1 MANTP
6 DYTIDYNDKRFTD
19 VDDDRN
25 QAIADLDNVYGGM
38 IGQTD
43 QYFNNQINAIK
54 DWGDTQA
61 QIQQQQTDFT
71 IDQINQQKD
80 QAKKDYIKEQS
91 GAYVDW
97 QKQSN
102 QYGANAEK
110 MASAGLT
117 NTGYS
122 ESSQVSMY
130 NTYQNRVATAREVF
144 NQAVLNYNNSIK
156 EAQLQNSAALAEIAF
171 QTLRQTLELSLQGF
185 QYKNQLILDQANK
198 KLEIDNIYWNRYQDV
213 LQQIN
218 TENALAEDI
227 RQYNETMKWN
237 TTQAELNRQHD
248 IKLKEIQHNY
258 DVKMA
263 EIDQKYKIAYLN
275 ASTEKEKEILEKQ
288 HQNDIAKLNKQLENE
303 KALLAYQKSL
313 QSAPLTGNSGSKV
326 TSKTTMNAIRGTS
339 QSSKGVANILASIQS
354 PNVGNKSTS
363 SIPTVNV
370 QSKMSLGEGPMSD
383 AKAADR
389 VNKGTAKYDIVNNQV
404 VLSPAVT
411 LPTFKW
417 KSSLPSITQPKK
429 TTTKKT
435 TKKGYA
441 AKR

>member
-1 MANTP
+1 MADTP
-6 DYTIDYNDKRFTD
+6 NCSINYDDERFAKVDSDKNDAL
-19 VDDDRN
+19 DDLN
-25 QAIADLDNVYGGM
+25 QLYGGM
-38 IGQTD
+38 IGNTD
-43 QYFNNQINAIK
+43 QYFNNQIQAVK
-54 DWGDTQA
+54 DWGDTQSK
-61 QIQQQQTDFT
+61 IQQQQTDFT
-71 IDQINQQKD
+71 IEQINQQKD
-80 QAKKDYIKEQS
+80 KSKKDYIKEQS

-102 QYGANAEK
+102 QYGVGAEK

-130 NTYQNRVATAREVF
+130 NTYQNRVATAREVY

-171 QTLRQTLELSLQGF
+171 QTLQQTLELSLQGF
-185 QYKNQLILDQANK
+185 QYKNQLILEQANK

-263 EIDQKYKIAYLN
+263 EIDQKYKLAYLN
-275 ASTEKEKEILEKQ
+275 AQTEKEKEILAKQ
-288 HQNDIAKLNKQLENE
+288 HENDIAKLNKQLENE
-303 KALLAYQKSL
+303 KALLAYEKSL
-313 QSAPLTGNSGSKV
+313 NSAKITGSGSGGSNSV
-326 TSKTTMNAIRGTS
+326 KTATQNDVMNAM
-339 QSSKGVANILASIQS
+339 KS
-354 PNVGNKSTS
+354 PYKVSNTTS
-363 SIPTVNV
+363 SSASNETSAKVNT
-370 QSKMSLGEGPMSD
+370 QSKLSLGQGPISD
-383 AKAADR
+383 SKAAQM
-389 VNKGTAKYDIVNNQV
+389 VNAGQATARIVNGQV
-404 VLSPAVT
+404 VLSPAVS
-411 LPTFKW
+411 LPTSKLR
-417 KSSLPSITQPKK
+417 K
-429 TTTKKT
+429 
-435 TKKGYA
+435 
-441 AKR
+441 

>member
-6 DYTIDYNDKRFTD
+6 DYTIDYTDERFGK
-19 VDDDRN
+19 VDGDRD
-25 QAIADLDNVYGGM
+25 QAMTDLDNVYNGM

-43 QYFNNQINAIK
+43 KYFTDQIDSIK

-71 IDQINQQKD
+71 IEQINQQKD

-102 QYGANAEK
+102 QYGVGAEK

-171 QTLRQTLELSLQGF
+171 QTLQQTLELSLQGF
-185 QYKNQLILDQANK
+185 QYKNQLILEQANK

-263 EIDQKYKIAYLN
+263 EIEQNYKIAYLN
-275 ASTEKEKEILEKQ
+275 ASTEKEKELLEIQ

-313 QSAPLTGNSGSKV
+313 NSAPITGKSV
-326 TSKTTMNAIRGTS
+326 TSSSSGAKASVRAATSVDIKNAMMSPQKRATTT
-339 QSSKGVANILASIQS
+339 ANM
-354 PNVGNKSTS
+354 
-363 SIPTVNV
+363 TVNPV
-370 QSKMSLGEGPMSD
+370 SKMSLGNGPISD
-383 AKAADR
+383 AEAARR
-389 VNKGTAKYDIVNNQV
+389 VNNGTATAYIKNGQINVK
-404 VLSPAVT
+404 PAVT
-411 LPTFKW
+411 LPTWNLRK
-417 KSSLPSITQPKK
+417 
-429 TTTKKT
+429 
-435 TKKGYA
+435 
-441 AKR
+441 

>member
-43 QYFNNQINAIK
+43 KYYNDQINAIK

-171 QTLRQTLELSLQGF
+171 QTLQQSLELSLQGF
-185 QYKNQLILDQANK
+185 QYKNQLILEQANK

-218 TENALAEDI
+218 TENAFAEDI

-237 TTQAELNRQHD
+237 TTQKELDRQHD
-248 IKLKEIQHNY
+248 IKLKEVQHNY

-263 EIDQKYKIAYLN
+263 EIDQKYKLAYLN
-275 ASTEKEKEILEKQ
+275 ASTAKEKEILKIQ
-288 HQNDIAKLNKQLENE
+288 HQNDIAKLNKQLKNE
-303 KALLAYQKSL
+303 KALLKYQNSL
-313 QSAPLTGNSGSKV
+313 NSVKV
-326 TSKTTMNAIRGTS
+326 TGKRSSSGTFGGGDGGYTIAPTKTPYDVDTAYYQGTKNADGAKYGTFSNGYQPKGISGHGTLSKSGDTIELKTKTLSGQKQTLV
-339 QSSKGVANILASIQS
+339 Q
-354 PNVGNKSTS
+354 NVW
-363 SIPTVNV
+363 
-370 QSKMSLGEGPMSD
+370 
-383 AKAADR
+383 KAADGTKWYWEGR
-389 VNKGTAKYDIVNNQV
+389 QNKYIQ
-404 VLSPAVT
+404 
-411 LPTFKW
+411 
-417 KSSLPSITQPKK
+417 IKK
-429 TTTKKT
+429 
-435 TKKGYA
+435 
-441 AKR
+441 

>member
-1 MANTP
+1 MAHTP

-43 QYFNNQINAIK
+43 QYFDNQINAIR

-171 QTLRQTLELSLQGF
+171 QTLQQTLELSLQGF
-185 QYKNQLILDQANK
+185 QYKNQLLLDQANK

-263 EIDQKYKIAYLN
+263 EIDQKYKLAYLN
-275 ASTEKEKEILEKQ
+275 ASTEKEKELLKIQ

-303 KALLAYQKSL
+303 KALLAYEKSL
-313 QSAPLTGNSGSKV
+313 NSAPLTGGGGSKV
-326 TSKTTMNAIRGTS
+326 TSANTMNVIRGKSGNT
-339 QSSKGVANILASIQS
+339 GTANLMASIQS
-354 PNVGNKSTS
+354 PNVS
-363 SIPTVNV
+363 SNAKVNT
-370 QSKMSLGEGPMSD
+370 QSKLSLGKGPISD
-383 AKAADR
+383 ATAAKM
-389 VNKGTAKYDIVNNQV
+389 VNAGTAKATIKNGQV
-404 VLSPAVT
+404 ELSPAVT
-411 LPTFKW
+411 LPTSKLTS
-417 KSSLPSITQPKK
+417 KLPSIT
-429 TTTKKT
+429 TTKKR

>member
-43 QYFNNQINAIK
+43 KYYNDQINAIK

-171 QTLRQTLELSLQGF
+171 QTLQQTLELSLQGF
-185 QYKNQLILDQANK
+185 QYKNQLILEQANK
-198 KLEIDNIYWNRYQDV
+198 KIELDNIYYNRYQDV
-213 LQQIN
+213 LKQIN

-237 TTQAELNRQHD
+237 TEQAEINRQHD
-248 IKLKEIQHNY
+248 IKLKEIQHDY
-258 DVKMA
+258 DKKLA
-263 EIDQKYKIAYLN
+263 EINQKYKLAYLT
-275 ASTEKEKEILEKQ
+275 AETAAEKEALAKEYAEK
-288 HQNDIAKLNKQLENE
+288 
-303 KALLAYQKSL
+303 KALLAYEKSL
-313 QSAPLTGNSGSKV
+313 KSAPLTGTG
-326 TSKTTMNAIRGTS
+326 A
-339 QSSKGVANILASIQS
+339 
-354 PNVGNKSTS
+354 TS
-363 SIPTVNV
+363 SSSGAKTSVRAATRVDVKNAMMSPQKRETTTANMTVNPV
-370 QSKMSLGEGPMSD
+370 SKMSLGNGPISD
-383 AKAADR
+383 AEAAKR
-389 VNKGTAKYDIVNNQV
+389 VNNGTATAYIRNGQV
-404 VLSPAVT
+404 YVT
-411 LPTFKW
+411 PTVSLPTMKW
-417 KSSLPSITQPKK
+417 KSDLPPITQPKTTTTK

>member
-6 DYTIDYNDKRFTD
+6 DYTIDYTDERFGK
-19 VDDDRN
+19 VDGDRD

-43 QYFNNQINAIK
+43 KYFTDQINSIK

-71 IDQINQQKD
+71 IEQINQQKD

-102 QYGANAEK
+102 QYGVGAEK

-171 QTLRQTLELSLQGF
+171 QTLQQTLELSLQGF
-185 QYKNQLILDQANK
+185 QYKNQLILEQANK
-198 KLEIDNIYWNRYQDV
+198 KIELDNIYYNRYQDV

-237 TTQAELNRQHD
+237 TEQAELNRQHD
-248 IKLKEIQHNY
+248 IKLKEIQHTY
-258 DVKMA
+258 DKKMA
-263 EIDQKYKIAYLN
+263 EIEQNYKIAYLN
-275 ASTEKEKEILEKQ
+275 ASTAKEKELLKIQ
-288 HQNDIAKLNKQLENE
+288 HENDIKKLNQQLANE
-303 KALLAYQKSL
+303 KSLLAYQKSL
-313 QSAPLTGNSGSKV
+313 NSSKITGGSKV
-326 TSKTTMNAIRGTS
+326 TSANTMNAIRGKSGNT
-339 QSSKGVANILASIQS
+339 GTANLMASIQS
-354 PNVGNKSTS
+354 PNVS
-363 SIPTVNV
+363 SNAKVNT
-370 QSKMSLGEGPMSD
+370 QSKLSLGKGPISD
-383 AKAADR
+383 ATAAKM
-389 VNKGTAKYDIVNNQV
+389 VNAGTAKANIVNGQV
-404 VLSPAVT
+404 VLSPAVS
-411 LPTFKW
+411 LPTSKLTS
-417 KSSLPSITQPKK
+417 KLPSI

>member
-6 DYTIDYNDKRFTD
+6 DYTIDYTDERFGK
-19 VDDDRN
+19 VDGDRD
-25 QAIADLDNVYGGM
+25 QAITDLDNVYNGM

-43 QYFNNQINAIK
+43 KYFTDQIDSIK

-71 IDQINQQKD
+71 IEQINQQKD

-102 QYGANAEK
+102 QYGVGAEK

-171 QTLRQTLELSLQGF
+171 QTLQQTLELSLQGF

-237 TTQAELNRQHD
+237 TEQAELNRQHD
-248 IKLKEIQHNY
+248 IKLKEIQHTY
-258 DVKMA
+258 DKKMA
-263 EIDQKYKIAYLN
+263 EIEQNYKIAYLN
-275 ASTEKEKEILEKQ
+275 ASTAKEKELLKIQ
-288 HQNDIAKLNKQLENE
+288 HQNDIAKLNKQLEND
-303 KALLAYQKSL
+303 KALLEYQKSL
-313 QSAPLTGNSGSKV
+313 NSAPLTGGDDGNSGPSVDGYIYPTGNVYEVDTAYYQGSRNPDGMKYGTFSNGYQPKGISGHGKLTKTKKNV
-326 TSKTTMNAIRGTS
+326 TIDTQIMYG
-339 QSSKGVANILASIQS
+339 
-354 PNVGNKSTS
+354 
-363 SIPTVNV
+363 
-370 QSKMSLGEGPMSD
+370 D
-383 AKAADR
+383 
-389 VNKGTAKYDIVNNQV
+389 NKGQKVAVKQNVWKAEDGTKWIWDGINNKYVPY
-404 VLSPAVT
+404 S
-411 LPTFKW
+411 
-417 KSSLPSITQPKK
+417 
-429 TTTKKT
+429 
-435 TKKGYA
+435 
-441 AKR
+441 

>member
-6 DYTIDYNDKRFTD
+6 DYTIDYTDERFGK
-19 VDDDRN
+19 VDGDRD
-25 QAIADLDNVYGGM
+25 QAMTDLDNVYNGM

-43 QYFNNQINAIK
+43 KYFTDQIDSIK

-71 IDQINQQKD
+71 IEQINQQKD

-102 QYGANAEK
+102 QYGVGAEK

-171 QTLRQTLELSLQGF
+171 QTLQQTLELSLQGF
-185 QYKNQLILDQANK
+185 QYKNQLILEQANK

-237 TTQAELNRQHD
+237 TEQAELNRQHD

-263 EIDQKYKIAYLN
+263 EIDQKYKLAYLN
-275 ASTEKEKEILEKQ
+275 ASTEKEKELLKIQ

-303 KALLAYQKSL
+303 KALLAYEKSL
-313 QSAPLTGNSGSKV
+313 NSAPITG
-326 TSKTTMNAIRGTS
+326 
-339 QSSKGVANILASIQS
+339 
-354 PNVGNKSTS
+354 KSATS
-363 SIPTVNV
+363 SSGGAKTSVRAATSVDVKNAMMSPQKRETTTANMTVNPV
-370 QSKMSLGEGPMSD
+370 SKMSLGFGPISD
-383 AKAADR
+383 AEAAKR
-389 VNKGTAKYDIVNNQV
+389 VNNGTATAYIRNGQV
-404 VLSPAVT
+404 YVT
-411 LPTFKW
+411 PTVSLPTMKW
-417 KSSLPSITQPKK
+417 KSNLPPITQPKT

>member
-43 QYFNNQINAIK
+43 KYYNDQINAIK

-171 QTLRQTLELSLQGF
+171 QTLQQTLELSLQGF
-185 QYKNQLILDQANK
+185 QYKNQLLLDQANK

-237 TTQAELNRQHD
+237 TEQAELNRQHD

-263 EIDQKYKIAYLN
+263 EIDQKYKLAYLN
-275 ASTEKEKEILEKQ
+275 ASTEKEKELLKIQ
-288 HQNDIAKLNKQLENE
+288 HENDIKKLNQQLANE
-303 KALLAYQKSL
+303 KSLLAYQKSL
-313 QSAPLTGNSGSKV
+313 NSSKITGSSGGSGNRSSSGSFGGSSKVSGSNSKV
-326 TSKTTMNAIRGTS
+326 TTSNTTNA
-339 QSSKGVANILASIQS
+339 K
-354 PNVGNKSTS
+354 
-363 SIPTVNV
+363 VNT
-370 QSKMSLGEGPMSD
+370 QSKLSLGKGPISD
-383 AKAADR
+383 SKAAQM
-389 VNKGTAKYDIVNNQV
+389 VNAGQATARLVNGQV
-404 VLSPAVT
+404 VLSPAVA
-411 LPTFKW
+411 LPTSK
-417 KSSLPSITQPKK
+417 L
-429 TTTKKT
+429 
-435 TKKGYA
+435 
-441 AKR
+441 RR

>member
-6 DYTIDYNDKRFTD
+6 DYTIDYTDERFGK
-19 VDDDRN
+19 VDGDRD
-25 QAIADLDNVYGGM
+25 QAIADLDNVYNGM

-54 DWGDTQA
+54 DWGDAQA

-156 EAQLQNSAALAEIAF
+156 EAQLQNSAALAEIAY
-171 QTLRQTLELSLQGF
+171 QTLQQTLELSLQGF

-237 TTQAELNRQHD
+237 TEQAELNRQHD

-263 EIDQKYKIAYLN
+263 EIDQKYKLAYLN
-275 ASTEKEKEILEKQ
+275 ASTEKEKELLKIQ
-288 HQNDIAKLNKQLENE
+288 HENDIKKLNQQLANE
-303 KALLAYQKSL
+303 KSLLAYQKSL
-313 QSAPLTGNSGSKV
+313 NSSKITGGSGGSGNRSSSGSFGGSSKVSGSNSKV
-326 TSKTTMNAIRGTS
+326 T
-339 QSSKGVANILASIQS
+339 
-354 PNVGNKSTS
+354 TS
-363 SIPTVNV
+363 STTNAKVNT
-370 QSKMSLGEGPMSD
+370 QSKLSLGKGPISD
-383 AKAADR
+383 ATAAKM
-389 VNKGTAKYDIVNNQV
+389 VNAGTAKATIKNGQV

-411 LPTFKW
+411 LPTSKLTS
-417 KSSLPSITQPKK
+417 KLPSI

>member
-6 DYTIDYNDKRFTD
+6 DYTIDYTDERFGK
-19 VDDDRN
+19 VDGDRD
-25 QAIADLDNVYGGM
+25 QAMTDLDNVYNGM

-43 QYFNNQINAIK
+43 KYFTDQIDSIK

-71 IDQINQQKD
+71 IEQINQQKD

-171 QTLRQTLELSLQGF
+171 QTLQQTLELSLQGF
-185 QYKNQLILDQANK
+185 QYKNQLILEQANK
-198 KLEIDNIYWNRYQDV
+198 KIELDNIYYNRYQDV

-263 EIDQKYKIAYLN
+263 EIDQKYKLAYLN
-275 ASTEKEKEILEKQ
+275 ASTEKEKELLKIQ

-313 QSAPLTGNSGSKV
+313 NSSKITGGGSGGSGGGSGGSSGSGGVKISGSNNKV
-326 TSKTTMNAIRGTS
+326 TTSNTTNA
-339 QSSKGVANILASIQS
+339 K
-354 PNVGNKSTS
+354 
-363 SIPTVNV
+363 VNT
-370 QSKMSLGEGPMSD
+370 QSKLSLGKGPISD
-383 AKAADR
+383 SKAAQM
-389 VNKGTAKYDIVNNQV
+389 VNAGQATARLVNGQV
-404 VLSPAVT
+404 VLSPAVS
-411 LPTFKW
+411 LPTSK
-417 KSSLPSITQPKK
+417 L
-429 TTTKKT
+429 
-435 TKKGYA
+435 
-441 AKR
+441 RR